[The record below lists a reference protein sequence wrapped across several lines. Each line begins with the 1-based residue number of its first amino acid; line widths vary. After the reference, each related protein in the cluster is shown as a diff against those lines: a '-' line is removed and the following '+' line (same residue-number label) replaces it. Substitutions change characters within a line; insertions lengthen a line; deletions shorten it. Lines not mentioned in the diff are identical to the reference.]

1 MMQRRQREAEHRLKT
16 KKYRRRGSTNL
27 AHLYERC
34 SQSKLMSMVAN
45 LVGAIGCI
53 LGNKHIMSTHARMPL
68 TLTFLGYGFVILYFV
83 VANRLRPGRRPRAQV
98 DVESGERNRAGPSR
112 RSDVGSFCGSSA
124 RATSRREP
132 RRNGGSPA
140 VLTHFFR
147 AQASLLFNSV
157 GFTQL
162 SKVLTTPLIA
172 IIETSRGS
180 AAPLNVP
187 RIVCLVLI
195 HAGVF
200 VASVS
205 DVTLNRIGCFVA
217 FANVV
222 VTARYKT
229 EWSAASRAAIAAR
242 RKAAAAD
249 AGGGR
254 TDAAEA
260 RDEQAAVREL
270 VEATLP
276 AAALALLPAMAYF
289 EGGVLLNCWRTMDA
303 AAYARLGVVAV
314 LGAWT
319 SSTGYM
325 VIGRLSALTHQILG
339 QFKMC
344 CLLFGSYAFLG
355 ADLNGRQLS
364 GASLTMA
371 AVLLY
376 TRATIKQ
383 RAAPPPKAKRR
394 EEDAPLLADETRPLV
409 VARASPRVVAPPL
422 EAVRRVTVVLNALEG
437 FCLGAL

>member
-1 MMQRRQREAEHRLKT
+1 
-16 KKYRRRGSTNL
+16 
-27 AHLYERC
+27 
-34 SQSKLMSMVAN
+34 MSMVAN

-98 DVESGERNRAGPSR
+98 DVESEA
-112 RSDVGSFCGSSA
+112 
-124 RATSRREP
+124 EP
-132 RRNGGSPA
+132 RARVAGLRP
-140 VLTHFFR
+140 L
-147 AQASLLFNSV
+147 AS
-157 GFTQL
+157 
-162 SKVLTTPLIA
+162 
-172 IIETSRGS
+172 
-180 AAPLNVP
+180 
-187 RIVCLVLI
+187 IVCLVLI

-222 VTARYKT
+222 VTALQDGVVRGV
-229 EWSAASRAAIAAR
+229 AR
-242 RKAAAAD
+242 RHRQQGARR
-249 AGGGR
+249 GGRGGR

-394 EEDAPLLADETRPLV
+394 EEDAPLLADDDDRGVGLSPERIR
-409 VARASPRVVAPPL
+409 RASSLRRSSRSSRDGGFLFSRGVASF
-422 EAVRRVTVVLNALEG
+422 VW
-437 FCLGAL
+437 GAF